1 MNRKK
6 TANAAKESG
15 GKFHTLAEVSRR
27 FSLPEVEIDVFVN
40 SRSDYPKIR
49 DALQTLIVAAIEK
62 GKPATGSRK
71 RRVKAG

>member
-6 TANAAKESG
+6 AANAEKEG
-15 GKFHTLAEVSRR
+15 GGRFHTLAEVSRH

-49 DALQTLIVAAIEK
+49 EALQTLIVAAIEK
-62 GKPATGSRK
+62 GKPAASSQK
-71 RRVKAG
+71 RRGKAS

>member
-6 TANAAKESG
+6 TANAAKENG
-15 GKFHTLAEVSRR
+15 EKFHTLAEVSRY
-27 FSLPEVEIDVFVN
+27 FSLPEVEIDVSVN

-62 GKPATGSRK
+62 GKPAASSQK
-71 RRVKAG
+71 RRAKAG